1 MKLGELDV
9 RIWSDAD
16 WTGDRVDQK
25 STSGS
30 ILAINGRPVAS
41 SSKKQAV
48 VAISTMEAEFIA
60 GAMSV
65 SECRWIRKLLM
76 ELLHVVIV
84 PSIMSDNQSTIRTM
98 KNEMM
103 STAAKHIALRYHFI
117 KDEIT
122 KGLVNV
128 KWCPSKDQLAD
139 ILTEDISRQ
148 TYEVLRCQLH
158 VVNVSLKSRIHRGQG
173 KCCRSTAAGKRY
185 VDDISS

>member
-65 SECRWIRKLLM
+65 SECGWIRQLLM
-76 ELLHVVIV
+76 EILHVVIV

-103 STAAKHIALRYHFI
+103 STAAKHIPLRYHFI
-117 KDEIT
+117 KDEIS
-122 KGLVNV
+122 KGLMSG
-128 KWCPSKDQLAD
+128 KWCPTKDLLAD
-139 ILTEDISRQ
+139 ILTKALSLP
-148 TYEVLRCQLH
+148 TYEGLRCYIH
-158 VVNVSLKSRIHRGQG
+158 VV
-173 KCCRSTAAGKRY
+173 KRKPQ
-185 VDDISS
+185 VE

>member
-1 MKLGELDV
+1 MELSELDV
-9 RIWSDAD
+9 QIWSDAD
-16 WTGDRVDQK
+16 WAGDRVDRK

-30 ILAINGRPVAS
+30 ILAINGPPIAWS
-41 SSKKQAV
+41 SMKQAV
-48 VAISTMEAEFIA
+48 VAMSTIEAVSIA

-76 ELLHVVIV
+76 ELFHVVIV
-84 PSIMSDNQSTIRTM
+84 PSIMIDNQSTIRTM

-117 KDEIT
+117 EDEIT

-158 VVNVSLKSRIHRGQG
+158 VV
-173 KCCRSTAAGKRY
+173 KRESQ
-185 VDDISS
+185 VE